1 MLYDKDPLRGLSF
14 DSALPAAISLNS
26 KQLTIQAVPYFFS
39 NSSLANGALTY
50 AWTLNGNDTTGPNS
64 AQGELSLLATGSG
77 SGSATVGVTLQNNDT
92 DKLVQAAN
100 AALQIIF
107 GTQSSGGGLFGL

>member
-1 MLYDKDPLRGLSF
+1 M
-14 DSALPAAISLNS
+14 
-26 KQLTIQAVPYFFS
+26 QAVPYFFS

-50 AWTLNGNDTTGPNS
+50 AWTLNGNDATGPNS
-64 AQGELSLLATGSG
+64 AAGELKLHQTGSG
-77 SGSATVGVTLQNNDT
+77 SGSATIGVSLENNDT

-100 AALQIIF
+100 AALQIVF